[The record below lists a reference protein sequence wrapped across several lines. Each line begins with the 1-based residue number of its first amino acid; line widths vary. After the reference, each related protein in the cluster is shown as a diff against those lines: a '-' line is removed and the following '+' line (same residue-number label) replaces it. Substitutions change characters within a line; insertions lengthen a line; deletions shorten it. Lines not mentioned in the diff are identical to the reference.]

1 MCAHTCTH
9 TYPHTCKHTQRKH
22 QRPIFPWDHSLQIKT
37 KRHHTPFGAV
47 ITLITKF
54 WSHLGVVFLCSHRGC
69 SLSVC
74 YLSSPESHFRKKGQE
89 VGCACC
95 ALPSSQI
102 QKSRQSCCGAGGLS
116 HELRGQRWRA
126 WGGKGIFACAH
137 EHVCARDTHVCSIR
151 RVESK

>member
-102 QKSRQSCCGAGGLS
+102 QKSRQSCCGAGGAFTWTARS
-116 HELRGQRWRA
+116 EVKGMRGEGHIRMCTW
-126 WGGKGIFACAH
+126 ACVRTRH
-137 EHVCARDTHVCSIR
+137 TCVLNK
-151 RVESK
+151 ESWK